1 MKNSGSMDPMVII
14 AELRTALTEDTIKQR
29 IALQQ
34 ERNKNKSME
43 ARLVSEYAPNSSIS
57 TIVSHNSNRFFFVG
71 CVGRDGKT
79 ALVAVLI
86 KKRLRSYSTAANV
99 YRN

>member
-43 ARLVSEYAPNSSIS
+43 ARLVS
-57 TIVSHNSNRFFFVG
+57 IVNG
-71 CVGRDGKT
+71 T
-79 ALVAVLI
+79 
-86 KKRLRSYSTAANV
+86 
-99 YRN
+99 